1 MRRITSYINNL
12 HPKEHKPLYE
22 VIERIIELTIPLWNQ
37 TLSPLKSPALNP
49 ARIEY
54 SRCLYDPDRPC
65 WLPNEIPDDY
75 LQRLEQ
81 WERGTRG
88 VVRPEPKQF
97 APPSAVQV
105 DFSQDEK
112 YDERRV
118 DLKRECA
125 ERGLQIIVKLANI
138 HLTPEKPN
146 YGGGTWHVEGQLV
159 RVHPIFFYLMTTHGF
174 LHRMSIFVPLR
185 CTIMMLLI

>member
-54 SRCLYDPDRPC
+54 SHCLYDPARPRR
-65 WLPNEIPDDY
+65 LPNETSDDIEE
-75 LQRLEQ
+75 RREQ
-81 WERGTRG
+81 WERTRE
-88 VVRPEPKQF
+88 VVRPEPRQF
-97 APPSAVQV
+97 VPPSAIQV
-105 DFSQDEK
+105 DLSH
-112 YDERRV
+112 DERKV
-118 DLKRECA
+118 DLKQECA

-138 HLTPEKPN
+138 HLTPEKPS

-159 RVHPIFFYLMTTHGF
+159 RVHPFSF
-174 LHRMSIFVPLR
+174 SI
-185 CTIMMLLI
+185 